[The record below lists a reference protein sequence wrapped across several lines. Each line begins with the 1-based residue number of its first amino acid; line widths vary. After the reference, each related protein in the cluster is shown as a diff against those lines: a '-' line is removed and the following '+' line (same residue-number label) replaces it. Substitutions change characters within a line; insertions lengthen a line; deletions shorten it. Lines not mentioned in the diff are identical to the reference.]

1 MTSPRGLF
9 DDRFPPGEQIPRRM
23 EIHFRAEPGRF
34 GDVVRLVVNGFQ
46 VGNPLTD
53 NGWSETGYRWHDALH
68 LAHAVCL
75 GWSPIFRSLAG
86 LKRRSD
92 PRTDHIEDGGRAAV
106 ADEAIAWAVF
116 CHARTRGW
124 YRDRPIDADLLDY
137 VEEMTYA
144 MEVAARSRGEWAHTI
159 RTGLGCMLALW
170 EHDGGV
176 LLGDLHERTL
186 RFQPPVNAPE
196 PRPCAPAAGPTS
208 GGTGTRSAERSAGTP
223 A

>member
-1 MTSPRGLF
+1 MAQLF
-9 DDRFPPGEQIPRRM
+9 DDRFPPGEQIPRRI
-23 EIHFRAEPGRF
+23 EAHFRAGPGPY
-34 GDVVRLVVNGFQ
+34 GDAVRMVVNGFG
-46 VGNPLTD
+46 VGNPLSD

-116 CHARTRGW
+116 CHARTRDW
-124 YRDRPIDADLLDY
+124 YGRGSGPIDDDLLAY
-137 VEEMTYA
+137 VIEMTYA
-144 MEVAARSRGEWAHTI
+144 LEVAVCSRNEWVHTI
-159 RTGLGCMLALW
+159 QTGLRCMLALW
-170 EHDGGV
+170 EHNGGTLV
-176 LLGDLHERTL
+176 GDLHARSLRYVRGERPPIAPPATPTL
-186 RFQPPVNAPE
+186 GETDIRWIP
-196 PRPCAPAAGPTS
+196 GS
-208 GGTGTRSAERSAGTP
+208 GGTP

>member
-1 MTSPRGLF
+1 LAIFF
-9 DDRFPPGEQIPRRM
+9 DDQFPSGEQIPRRM
-23 EIHFRAEPGRF
+23 EIHFCVGHGPF
-34 GDVVRLVVNGFQ
+34 GDAVRLVVNGLQ
-46 VGNPLTD
+46 VGDPLTD

-68 LAHAVCL
+68 LAQAVCL

-124 YRDRPIDADLLDY
+124 YRDRRVDGDLLDY
-137 VEEMTYA
+137 VEEMAYGL
-144 MEVAARSRGEWAHTI
+144 EVAIRSRSEWLHAI

-170 EHDGGV
+170 ESNGGI
-176 LLGDLHERTL
+176 LLGDLHRRTL
-186 RFQPPVNAPE
+186 VF
-196 PRPCAPAAGPTS
+196 RPTVSYSGTGRYAPAAAS
-208 GGTGTRSAERSAGTP
+208 ISEGTDTRSAEGSAETP
-223 A
+223 V